1 MLMVVLHFVRHFIR
15 KVYFSLLALYPLSVC
30 VDLGIRHPAA
40 CDKGSSVSLHAT
52 NKIML
57 LSYLVFSHEACSSC
71 YRYSVE

>member
-1 MLMVVLHFVRHFIR
+1 MVLRFVRHFIR
-15 KVYFSLLALYPLSVC
+15 KVYFLPLVVYLLSVC
-30 VDLGIRHPAA
+30 VDLGIRHPAE

-57 LSYLVFSHEACSSC
+57 LSRSVFSHETCSSC